1 MPERRP
7 GARDSMSAR
16 RDGPTGSRAKARR
29 RPAGSRQEAAAR
41 YCGRI
46 YSLRFR
52 PTELKRRM
60 SATGGRIP
68 SVSKPEPLKE
78 WRLSFKGECGIRRES
93 APPDSQGE
101 SGGSSRQGERQRR
114 SSRRAHFPRPGGS
127 RQGCRRPEGES
138 HILHKSGG
146 CLMTA
151 PFLLSEN
158 VGFEGKPQAC
168 QSADP
173 ERAIQ

>member
-1 MPERRP
+1 LPERRP

-78 WRLSFKGECGIRRES
+78 WRLSFKGECGIRRQ
-93 APPDSQGE
+93 AAGLP
-101 SGGSSRQGERQRR
+101 ERQRR
-114 SSRRAHFPRPGGS
+114 SSRRAHFPRPAGS
-127 RQGCRRPEGES
+127 RQEGLFGLFGAATPSGNMSYHSRPQKGYGTGAGAGAAAR
-138 HILHKSGG
+138 I
-146 CLMTA
+146 
-151 PFLLSEN
+151 
-158 VGFEGKPQAC
+158 
-168 QSADP
+168 QSAKTIMQLSQEP
-173 ERAIQ
+173 GR